1 MTSDQEIRTKIVRKL
16 ARKGVSGSKK
26 FPTDAAKR
34 FVATEDRGRAKTLV
48 EEMMKD
54 PDEPL
59 QPAGTYTRCKLSSI
73 DAAKEY
79 LEENGSELPF
89 GITA

>member
-1 MTSDQEIRTKIVRKL
+1 MASDQEIRTKIVRKL

-26 FPTDAAKR
+26 FPTDAVKR
-34 FVATEDRGRAKTLV
+34 FVSSEDRGRAKQIV

-54 PDEPL
+54 PEEPL
-59 QPAGTYTRCKLSSI
+59 EPAGTYTRCRLSSI
-73 DAAKEY
+73 DDAREY

-89 GITA
+89 GLMA

>member
-1 MTSDQEIRTKIVRKL
+1 MADDQEIRTKIVQKL
-16 ARKGVSGSKK
+16 ARKGVAGSKK

-54 PDEPL
+54 PDVPL
-59 QPAGTYTRCKLSSI
+59 VPAGTYTRCQLSSME
-73 DAAKEY
+73 AAEEY
-79 LEENGSELPF
+79 LEDHGSSLPF
-89 GITA
+89 GVSA